1 MSIIS
6 FENDKFNVNM
16 INGNIESP
24 ENIRTKMVK
33 AILDKCPENGYVV
46 TNNAYTSSIEHD
58 NKKINVSVWKF
69 SLKDLIVNC
78 PLNCFVES
86 GHDFVIAWNIQFF
99 DNDVLLSDINP
110 NANITC
116 AMGYVKDDE
125 NRTLFML
132 GTKAMMFARTLGDS
146 VKLFFADVDPM
157 VDIVANAIN
166 GADIKKTK
174 IGFSGTI
181 PIKDYNVN
189 LSFCKGKLTAVI
201 PHKYT
206 MTDNVYGARYSNYSR
221 TIDLANVDAVN
232 AFNWSALWDDL
243 YENRNGT
250 CTYRGS
256 LGS

>member
-6 FENDKFNVNM
+6 FESDKFNVNM
-16 INGNIESP
+16 VNGDIELPKNIL
-24 ENIRTKMVK
+24 TKITQ
-33 AILDKCPENGYVV
+33 AILDKCPKDVELVYNDY
-46 TNNAYTSSIEHD
+46 SSIIAKD
-58 NKKINVSVWKF
+58 NNKVIASVWKF
-69 SLKDLIVNC
+69 NLKDLAVNC

-86 GHDFVIAWNIQFF
+86 GCDYAIAWNIKFY
-99 DNDVLLSDINP
+99 NNGILLSDVHP
-110 NANITC
+110 NTNITC
-116 AMGYVKDDE
+116 AMGYTKQDE
-125 NRTLFML
+125 NRALFML

-157 VDIVANAIN
+157 VDIVANAIS
-166 GADIKKTK
+166 GANLKKTK
-174 IGFSGTI
+174 VGFSGTI

-189 LSFCKGKLTAVI
+189 LSFCNGKLIAVI

-232 AFNWSALWDDL
+232 AFNWNALWDDL

-250 CTYRGS
+250 CTYHGS

>member
-16 INGNIESP
+16 VNGNIESP
-24 ENIRTKMVK
+24 KNILTKITQ
-33 AILDKCPENGYVV
+33 AILDKCPKDVELVYNDY
-46 TNNAYTSSIEHD
+46 SSIIAKD
-58 NKKINVSVWKF
+58 NNKVIASVWKF
-69 SLKDLIVNC
+69 NLKDLIVNC

-86 GHDFVIAWNIQFF
+86 GCDYVIVWNIKFYN
-99 DNDVLLSDINP
+99 NDTLLSDVHP

-116 AMGYVKDDE
+116 AMGYTNQDE
-125 NRTLFML
+125 NRTIFML

-146 VKLFFADVDPM
+146 VKLFFADVDPI

-166 GADIKKTK
+166 GANIKKTK

>member
-6 FENDKFNVNM
+6 FESNKFTINM
-16 INGNIESP
+16 VNGNIESP
-24 ENIRTKMVK
+24 KNILTKIMQ
-33 AILDKCPENGYVV
+33 AILDKCPKDVELVYSD
-46 TNNAYTSSIEHD
+46 YSSIITKD
-58 NKKINVSVWKF
+58 NNKIIASVWKF
-69 SLKDLIVNC
+69 NLKDLIVNC

-86 GHDFVIAWNIQFF
+86 GHDYVIVWNIKFYN
-99 DNDVLLSDINP
+99 NDILLSDVHP

-116 AMGYVKDDE
+116 AMGYMAQDE

-166 GADIKKTK
+166 CADIKKTK
-174 IGFSGTI
+174 IGFSGII

-189 LSFCKGKLTAVI
+189 LSFCNGKLTAVI

-221 TIDLANVDAVN
+221 TVDFANADAVN
-232 AFNWSALWDDL
+232 SFNWDALWDDL

>member
-6 FENDKFNVNM
+6 FDNDKFNVNM
-16 INGNIESP
+16 VNGSIESP
-24 ENIRTKMVK
+24 KNILTKITQ
-33 AILDKCPENGYVV
+33 AILDKCPKDVELVYNDC
-46 TNNAYTSSIEHD
+46 SSIITKD
-58 NKKINVSVWKF
+58 NNKIIASVWKF
-69 SLKDLIVNC
+69 NLKDIITNC

-86 GHDFVIAWNIQFF
+86 GHDYVIVWNIKFYN
-99 DNDVLLSDINP
+99 NDILLSDIHP

-116 AMGYVKDDE
+116 AMGYNKGDE

-146 VKLFFADVDPM
+146 VKLVFADTDPM
-157 VDIVANAIN
+157 VDIVANAIK
-166 GADIKKTK
+166 GADIKKNK
-174 IGFSGTI
+174 LEFSGTI
-181 PIKDYNVN
+181 LIKDYNVN
-189 LSFCKGKLTAVI
+189 LSFSNGKLTAVI

-206 MTDNVYGARYSNYSR
+206 MTDNAYGARYSNYSR
-221 TIDLANVDAVN
+221 TVDLANADAVN
-232 AFNWSALWDDL
+232 SFNWNALWNDL